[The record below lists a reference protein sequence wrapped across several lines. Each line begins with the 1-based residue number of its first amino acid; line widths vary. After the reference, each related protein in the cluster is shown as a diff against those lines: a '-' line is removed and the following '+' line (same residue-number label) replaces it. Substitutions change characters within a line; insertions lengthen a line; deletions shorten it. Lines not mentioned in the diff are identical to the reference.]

1 MRPSEN
7 SETRTS
13 TFDVCYWTR
22 SSSDSASHNSALHKT
37 ANLDG
42 VITSLTWHD
51 YVHKNTS
58 AKQVLDMTPITPTVN
73 KKRSLFVCADHAWAN
88 KLKVNLY
95 M

>member
-1 MRPSEN
+1 MRPSKN

-22 SSSDSASHNSALHKT
+22 SSGLHNSALHKI

-42 VITSLTWHD
+42 VITSLTRHD

-73 KKRSLFVCADHAWAN
+73 KKRSLSVRVYVQIMLRQI
-88 KLKVNLY
+88 K
-95 M
+95 